1 MALRVA
7 VFDRKGEA
15 GKFCAEHC
23 GVDWTDQE
31 NQKLARQNLR
41 QFFGDGVELEFLD
54 LSQPGVEE
62 VHPDIARGL
71 KEGGLLLPLL
81 VINGKV
87 RLQGFFDFR
96 RLRDMVE
103 AVGEAH
109 G

>member
-1 MALRVA
+1 LALRVA
-7 VFDRKGEA
+7 IFDRKGEA
-15 GKFCAEHC
+15 GKLCAEPC
-23 GVDWTDQE
+23 GVDWTEEE
-31 NQKLARQNLR
+31 NQRLARQNLG
-41 QFFGDGVELEFLD
+41 QFFGDRVELEFHD
-54 LSQPGVEE
+54 PEE
-62 VHPDIARGL
+62 APPDIAQGL

-103 AVGEAH
+103 AVGEAC

>member
-7 VFDRKGEA
+7 IFDRKGEA
-15 GKFCAEHC
+15 GKLCAEPC

-31 NQKLARQNLR
+31 NQRLARQNLR
-41 QFFGDGVELEFLD
+41 QFFGDGVELEFYD
-54 LSQPGVEE
+54 AGEAP
-62 VHPDIARGL
+62 PDIARGL

-103 AVGEAH
+103 AVGETYA
-109 G
+109 

>member
-1 MALRVA
+1 LTLKVA

-15 GKFCAEHC
+15 GKFCAEPC

-31 NQKLARQNLR
+31 NQRLARQNLR
-41 QFFGDGVELEFLD
+41 QFFGDRVELEFLD
-54 LSQPGVEE
+54 TEQAP
-62 VHPDIARGL
+62 PDIARGL

-81 VINGKV
+81 VINGRV

-103 AVGEAH
+103 AVGEAY

>member
-7 VFDRKGEA
+7 IFDRKGEA
-15 GKFCAEHC
+15 GKLCAEPC
-23 GVDWTDQE
+23 GVDWTEEE
-31 NQKLARQNLR
+31 NQRLARQNLR
-41 QFFGDGVELEFLD
+41 QFFGDGVELEFYD
-54 LSQPGVEE
+54 AGEAP
-62 VHPDIARGL
+62 PDIARGL
-71 KEGGLLLPLL
+71 KEGGLILPLL

-103 AVGEAH
+103 AVGETH

>member
-15 GKFCAEHC
+15 GKPCAEHC

-41 QFFGDGVELEFLD
+41 QFFGDMVELEFHD
-54 LSQPGVEE
+54 AEQAP
-62 VHPDIARGL
+62 PDIARGL

-81 VINGKV
+81 VINGRV